1 MNATPKVFALIE
13 EFSVNNLFSFRI
25 NLLMINF
32 QVPEDLIS
40 CKDLKIEMVSEMKT
54 QRQVD
59 LSVDEDQQQT
69 KQEQK

>member
-13 EFSVNNLFSFRI
+13 AFSVNNLFSFRI
-25 NLLMINF
+25 HLLMINF

-40 CKDLKIEMVSEMKT
+40 CEDLKIEMVSEMKT